1 MTGQPKPQVDDVLE
15 DYRAR
20 LDELIS
26 AFWLDAVAGEHKSA
40 ELVRKLLQQRA
51 ALFGIGGSSGVT
63 VSAKPDEDVDELAKL
78 RARRAG
84 A

>member
-1 MTGQPKPQVDDVLE
+1 MTCQPKPQVDDVLE
-15 DYRAR
+15 DYRVR

-51 ALFGIGGSSGVT
+51 ALFGIGGASGVT
-63 VSAKPDEDVDELAKL
+63 VSAKSDDDVDELAKL

-84 A
+84 T